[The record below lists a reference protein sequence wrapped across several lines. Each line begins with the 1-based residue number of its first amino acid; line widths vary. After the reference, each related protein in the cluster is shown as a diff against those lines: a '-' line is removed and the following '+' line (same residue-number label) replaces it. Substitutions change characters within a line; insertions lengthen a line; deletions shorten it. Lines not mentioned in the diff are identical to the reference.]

1 MSKTLSVNLAWAFAL
16 KPRLHLQKTTSVT
29 TSGDSPRLNHAIHRI
44 ELRPGKVQ
52 SCHGGDQT
60 WLLGCSGSFE
70 STSSRRRYRQMP
82 ENSWLRDYGNW
93 QRRIRNPS
101 PTRKRPPRLAS
112 DIVSHHEL

>member
-1 MSKTLSVNLAWAFAL
+1 LGIRTQAL
-16 KPRLHLQKTTSVT
+16 ITST
-29 TSGDSPRLNHAIHRI
+29 ENHIRDNSGDSPRLNHAIHRI

-70 STSSRRRYRQMP
+70 STSSRRRYRQTL

-101 PTRKRPPRLAS
+101 PTRKRPPRLA
-112 DIVSHHEL
+112 